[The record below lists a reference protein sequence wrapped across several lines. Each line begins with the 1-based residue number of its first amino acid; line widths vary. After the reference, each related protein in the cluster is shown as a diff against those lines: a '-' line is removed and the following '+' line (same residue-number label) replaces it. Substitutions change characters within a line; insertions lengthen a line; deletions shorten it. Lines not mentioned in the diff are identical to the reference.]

1 MTQRKKN
8 YLEAC
13 VVVLL
18 LIPIIWFV
26 DAISTGIVLIV
37 LGFSIFTSVSFF
49 EISLLY
55 KKNKEKE
62 VDGKD

>member
-13 VVVLL
+13 VVVIL

>member
-37 LGFSIFTSVSFF
+37 LGFSIFTSVAFF

>member
-13 VVVLL
+13 VVVIL

-37 LGFSIFTSVSFF
+37 LGFSIFTSVAFF

>member
-37 LGFSIFTSVSFF
+37 LGFSIFTSVAFF

-55 KKNKEKE
+55 KKNKEKK